1 MNDFTAP
8 YTPEGKHPEDAIY
21 EVKSFFDK
29 LRDVQDDYF
38 KSLSKGLNLTEEGT
52 DLLFDYIYNVSNDDQ
67 QIDDFAHYLETL
79 NKNYEDLIQ
88 KNER

>member
-1 MNDFTAP
+1 MNNFTSP

-38 KSLSKGLNLTEEGT
+38 ERLSEGLNLTDEGK
-52 DLLFDYIYNVSNDDQ
+52 DFLFDYIYNVSNNDE
-67 QIDDFAHYLETL
+67 QIDDFSHYLETL
-79 NKNYEDLIQ
+79 NKNYEDLI
-88 KNER
+88 KK